1 MTFKVKRLS
10 ATAKLPVRSSQEAAG
25 YDLTACLLDEQ
36 NQDRTEISSDGQ
48 ITLLPGER
56 ALIPT
61 GLAFTTP
68 EGTYGRIGPR
78 SGLAY
83 KHGLDTLAGIVDRDY
98 TSEAGVIL
106 INLGQEP
113 FTVEHGMRIAQLVLE
128 KIETPDVEE
137 VDTLDDTQRGQGGF
151 GSTGL

>member
-1 MTFKVKRLS
+1 MTFRVKKLCQ
-10 ATAKLPVRSSQEAAG
+10 TAKLPVRSSEEAAG
-25 YDLTACLLDEQ
+25 YDLTACLLDE
-36 NQDRTEISSDGQ
+36 NGEPRTDISPDGR

-56 ALIPT
+56 VLIPT

-68 EGTYGRIGPR
+68 KGTYGRIGPR
-78 SGLAY
+78 SGLAN

-106 INLGQEP
+106 INLGQEV
-113 FTVEHGMRIAQLVLE
+113 FVVEHNMRIAQLVLE

-137 VDTLDDTQRGQGGF
+137 VDELENTQRGQGGF
-151 GSTGL
+151 GSTGI